1 METLVK
7 ILPADLVGKLH
18 TGQSDSPELGT
29 VGMQQLFDAHPK
41 LIDEKFN
48 SAVDAQNAN
57 NEITQAHID
66 STDNPHGVTKEHVG
80 LSKCDNTADADKPVS
95 TAQRAAIKAVQSDVD
110 SLKANV
116 LTKDNTVPY
125 TPTEDNHP
133 ATRKYVLDSINT
145 SGNVTPEQT
154 DYWNAKADKSIT
166 APVMLTA
173 AGWAEDTENGWWTQP
188 VTHPAIKDG
197 YKVDIMFDATNIK
210 NLSQSG
216 TSIVIRNN
224 SGEATAYAF
233 NSVPSTD
240 ITGQIEIYEVAD
252 ANALIDPYVVGWE
265 FNQSTHEI
273 VYTDDAVNFAPAK
286 MNFDTDT
293 FDYGSW
299 EYSWLI
305 RDIKPCVL
313 KNGVVQYYLDPN
325 DFSKKLDGTDAD
337 IQSGA
342 DGDVMIEFP
351 MCYYKLYQDGANVGC
366 KFSLI
371 PQDGTWCSNAFLNK
385 QGISQN
391 TMYMAAYDGFELD
404 GKLRSLS
411 RKAPTIK
418 KTISAFRTL
427 STANG
432 AGYQQQEWEKRSYIQ
447 ALSIM
452 MFKGLDSQ
460 SLLGK
465 GATSASAKI
474 NTGTM
479 NKKGMF
485 WGDQTGTN
493 GVKCFGIENLWG
505 NIYKFCDGLMNTSG
519 TYKYKIYAPYN
530 DTASGYLSGG
540 TIGGTSGKYINT
552 MIASNGFGLLPSA
565 TTADEPAS
573 NYHDVLYYGTGDTYL
588 CRAGGGWS
596 GAAAGLFCLS
606 LVITA
611 SASNS
616 GMGASLSFTPQ

>member
-48 SAVDAQNAN
+48 ALVDAQNAN
-57 NEITQAHID
+57 NA
-66 STDNPHGVTKEHVG
+66 
-80 LSKCDNTADADKPVS
+80 L
-95 TAQRAAIKAVQSDVD
+95 
-110 SLKANV
+110 V
-116 LTKDNTVPY
+116 LPKGGTTPY
-125 TPTEDNHP
+125 TPTGDYDP

-154 DYWNAKADKSIT
+154 DYWNGKSDKST
-166 APVMLTA
+166 AATVILTA

-313 KNGVVQYYLDPN
+313 KNGIVQYYLDKN
-325 DFSKKLDGTDAD
+325 DNTKKVDGTPAD
-337 IQSGA
+337 ITSGN
-342 DGDVMIEFP
+342 DGDVMVEFP
-351 MCYYKLYQDGANVGC
+351 MCYYKLITDSNDNIVGA
-366 KFSLI
+366 KFSLV
-371 PQDGTWCSNAFLNK
+371 PQDDTWCANAFLNE
-385 QGISQN
+385 QGIPQDV
-391 TMYMAAYDGFELD
+391 MYHAMFDGFVQD
-404 GKLRSLS
+404 DKLRSLS
-411 RKAPTIK
+411 GKTPTVD
-418 KTISAFRTL
+418 KTIGEFRGYAN
-427 STANG
+427 ANG
-432 AGYQQQEWEKRSYIQ
+432 AGYEQQQQAKRSYIF
-447 ALSIM
+447 ALWM
-452 MFKGLDSQ
+452 MVFKNPNSQ
-460 SLLGK
+460 EVLGK
-465 GATSASAKI
+465 GVTSASAAI

-479 NKKGMF
+479 NQKGMF
-485 WGDQTGTN
+485 WGDQTGTS
-493 GVKCFGIENLWG
+493 GVKAFGIENLWG
-505 NIYKFCDGLMNTSG
+505 NIRKWCDGLMNTSG

-540 TIGGTSGKYINT
+540 TITAENSEYTNA
-552 MIASNGFGLLPSA
+552 MMAANGYGFLPSA
-565 TTADEPAS
+565 TVPDEQDS
-573 NYHDVLYYGTGDTYL
+573 NYHDKFYKGTSDTYV
-588 CRAGGGWS
+588 CHTGGRWS
-596 GAAAGLFCLS
+596 DAAYTGLFS
-606 LVITA
+606 LELNNAA
-611 SASNS
+611 SYSS
-616 GMGASLSFTPQ
+616 TTIGASLSFTPQ